1 MPADK
6 LINII
11 IILLC
16 VTAVGIFL
24 ERRLPL
30 YTITSTH
37 LLLNG
42 IINRRIA
49 IAAITTLRRIH
60 WDELG
65 TGLRFGA
72 RFANGAHGMFYFE
85 GLGEVKMHVNDES
98 KMVLIIA
105 DSMPCIIS
113 VDDPDAF
120 ITVLTSAG

>member
-11 IILLC
+11 TILLC
-16 VTAVGIFL
+16 IAGIGIFL
-24 ERRLPL
+24 LRRRRL

-49 IAAITTLRRIH
+49 IAAITTLRPIS

-65 TGLRFGA
+65 TGWRFGA

-98 KMVLIIA
+98 KMVLIVA
-105 DSMPCIIS
+105 DDAPCIIS

-120 ITVLTSAG
+120 IASLTSAH

>member
-11 IILLC
+11 TILLC
-16 VTAVGIFL
+16 VAGICIFL
-24 ERRLPL
+24 LRRQRL

-60 WDELG
+60 WDGLG

-72 RFANGAHGMFYFE
+72 RFANGAHGLFYFE
-85 GLGEVKMHVNDES
+85 GLGEVKVHVNDES
-98 KMVLIIA
+98 KMVLIVA
-105 DSMPCIIS
+105 DSIPCIIS
-113 VDDPDAF
+113 VDDPDVF
-120 ITVLTSAG
+120 IASLTSAH